1 MGNMDLIFGLI
12 MTGCGIYC
20 LYTWG
25 KIRATGKVPDGAMI
39 LPVGHSEDD
48 CLDLEEYLSFIMPK
62 FLIVSI
68 LVVLF
73 GGIMLANAYLSVL
86 DTWTAGMAPGL
97 RLLVLELITCFI
109 PLGVVIWFAVCLR
122 RAQKRFF

>member
-20 LYTWG
+20 LYSWG

-39 LPVGHSEDD
+39 LPVGHSEGD
-48 CLDLEEYLSFIMPK
+48 CLDLQEYLSHIMPK
-62 FLIVSI
+62 FLILSI
-68 LVVLF
+68 LVTLF
-73 GGIMLANAYLSVL
+73 GCVTLGNAYFSIL
-86 DTWTAGMAPGL
+86 DVWTAAMTPGM
-97 RLLVLELITCFI
+97 RLLVLELVTCFI
-109 PLGVVIWFAVCLR
+109 PLGVVIWFAICLR

>member
-39 LPVGHSEDD
+39 LPVGHSQDD
-48 CLDLEEYLSFIMPK
+48 CLDLPEYLSVIMPK

-68 LVVLF
+68 LVTVF
-73 GGIMLANAYLSVL
+73 GGIMLAEAYLDVL
-86 DTWTAGMAPGL
+86 DILTASMSAGM
-97 RLLVLELITCFI
+97 RLLVLELFTCI
-109 PLGVVIWFAVCLR
+109 LPLGAVIWFAICLR
-122 RAQKRFF
+122 RTQKRFF